1 MLSEVYRFDKYLH
14 IYYRMR
20 TTRKRMTRKQ
30 RRDRKRTM
38 RKSVRKVK
46 KMRGGVILKKSHNDM
61 NFLTYTGTVVV
72 KDGKEVIYRDFLKI
86 DEESVYTI
94 YDILKEYAE
103 ANFNK
108 DEIIEKG
115 YGGDN
120 GNGMITVSIS
130 DAAMKNNGS
139 SVKVIAKDLKP
150 MEFKIGGTTY
160 TMNFKVDF
168 GN

>member
-30 RRDRKRTM
+30 RHYKKRTQ
-38 RKSVRKVK
+38 RVR
-46 KMRGGVILKKSHNDM
+46 KMRGGVILKKSANDKD
-61 NFLTYTGTVVV
+61 FLTYTGTVVD
-72 KDGKEVIYRDFLKI
+72 KDGKEVTHRDFLKI

-94 YDILKEYAE
+94 YDALKEYTE

-120 GNGMITVSIS
+120 GNGMITVKIS
-130 DAAMKNNGS
+130 PAAIKNNGS
-139 SVKVIAKDLKP
+139 TVKVIAKDLKP
-150 MEFKIGGTTY
+150 MEFKIDGTKY

>member
-1 MLSEVYRFDKYLH
+1 
-14 IYYRMR
+14 
-20 TTRKRMTRKQ
+20 MTRKQ
-30 RRDRKRTM
+30 RRDRKRTL

-46 KMRGGVILKKSHNDM
+46 KMRGGVILKKSPEDN
-61 NFLTYTGTVVV
+61 NYLTYTGTVIDN
-72 KDGKEVIYRDFLKI
+72 DGKEITHRDFLKI
-86 DEESVYTI
+86 NEESVYTI
-94 YDILKEYAE
+94 YDKLKEYAE

-130 DAAMKNNGS
+130 DAAKKNNGS
-139 SVKVIAKDLKP
+139 SVTVTAKDLEP
-150 MEFKIGGTTY
+150 MKFEIGGTTY

>member
-30 RRDRKRTM
+30 RRYRKRTQ
-38 RKSVRKVK
+38 RVR
-46 KMRGGVILKKSHNDM
+46 KMRGGVILKKSPNDK
-61 NFLTYTGTVVV
+61 NYLTYTGTVVD
-72 KDGKEVIYRDFLKI
+72 KDGKEVTHRDFLKI

-94 YDILKEYAE
+94 YDALKEHAE
-103 ANFNK
+103 GNFNK

-115 YGGDN
+115 YSGDN
-120 GNGMITVSIS
+120 GNGMITVKIS
-130 DAAMKNNGS
+130 PAAIKNNGS
-139 SVKVIAKDLKP
+139 TVKVIAKDLKP
-150 MEFKIGGTTY
+150 MEFKIDGTKY

>member
-30 RRDRKRTM
+30 RHYKKRTQ
-38 RKSVRKVK
+38 RVR
-46 KMRGGVILKKSHNDM
+46 KMRGGVILKKSANDK
-61 NFLTYTGTVVV
+61 NYLTYTGTVVD
-72 KDGKEVIYRDFLKI
+72 KDGKEVTHRDFLKI

-94 YDILKEYAE
+94 YDKLKEHAE
-103 ANFNK
+103 ANFNNG
-108 DEIIEKG
+108 EIIEKG
-115 YGGDN
+115 YSGDN
-120 GNGMITVSIS
+120 GNGMITVRIS
-130 DAAMKNNGS
+130 PSAIKNNGS
-139 SVKVIAKDLKP
+139 TVKVIAKDLKP

>member
-1 MLSEVYRFDKYLH
+1 
-14 IYYRMR
+14 
-20 TTRKRMTRKQ
+20 
-30 RRDRKRTM
+30 
-38 RKSVRKVK
+38 
-46 KMRGGVILKKSHNDM
+46 MRGGVILKKSSDDN
-61 NFLTYTGTVVV
+61 NYLTYTGTVVD
-72 KDGKEVIYRDFLKI
+72 KDGKEVTFRDLLKI

-94 YDILKEYAE
+94 YDILKKYAE
-103 ANFNK
+103 DNFAK

-115 YGGDN
+115 YGGDK

-130 DAAMKNNGS
+130 AAAMKNNGS

-150 MEFKIGGTTY
+150 MKFEIGGTTY

>member
-30 RRDRKRTM
+30 RHYKKRTQ
-38 RKSVRKVK
+38 RVR
-46 KMRGGVILKKSHNDM
+46 KMRGGVILKKSANDK
-61 NFLTYTGTVVV
+61 NFLTYTGTVVD
-72 KDGKEVIYRDFLKI
+72 KDGKEVTHRDFLKI

-94 YDILKEYAE
+94 YDALKEYTE

-120 GNGMITVSIS
+120 GNGMITVKIS
-130 DAAMKNNGS
+130 PAAIKNNGS
-139 SVKVIAKDLKP
+139 TVKVIAKDLKP
-150 MEFKIGGTTY
+150 MEFKIDGTKY

>member
-1 MLSEVYRFDKYLH
+1 
-14 IYYRMR
+14 
-20 TTRKRMTRKQ
+20 
-30 RRDRKRTM
+30 
-38 RKSVRKVK
+38 
-46 KMRGGVILKKSHNDM
+46 MRGGVILKKSANDK
-61 NFLTYTGTVVV
+61 NFLTYTGTVVD
-72 KDGKEVIYRDFLKI
+72 KDGKEVTHRDFLKI

-94 YDILKEYAE
+94 YDKLKEYAE

-120 GNGMITVSIS
+120 GNGMITVRIS
-130 DAAMKNNGS
+130 PAAIKNNGS
-139 SVKVIAKDLKP
+139 TVKVIAKDLKP

>member
-30 RRDRKRTM
+30 RRYRKRTQ
-38 RKSVRKVK
+38 RVR
-46 KMRGGVILKKSHNDM
+46 KMRGGVILKKSPADN
-61 NFLTYTGTVVV
+61 NYLTYTGTVVD
-72 KDGKEVIYRDFLKI
+72 KDGKEVTYRDLLKI

-150 MEFKIGGTTY
+150 MEFEIGGTTY

>member
-1 MLSEVYRFDKYLH
+1 
-14 IYYRMR
+14 
-20 TTRKRMTRKQ
+20 
-30 RRDRKRTM
+30 
-38 RKSVRKVK
+38 
-46 KMRGGVILKKSHNDM
+46 MRGGVILKKSANDM
-61 NFLTYTGTVVV
+61 NYLTYTGTVVD
-72 KDGKEVIYRDFLKI
+72 KDGKEVTHRDFLKI
-86 DEESVYTI
+86 DKESVYTI
-94 YDILKEYAE
+94 YDALKEHAE

-139 SVKVIAKDLKP
+139 TVKVIAKDLKP
-150 MEFKIGGTTY
+150 MEFKIDGTKY

>member
-1 MLSEVYRFDKYLH
+1 
-14 IYYRMR
+14 
-20 TTRKRMTRKQ
+20 
-30 RRDRKRTM
+30 
-38 RKSVRKVK
+38 
-46 KMRGGVILKKSHNDM
+46 MRGGVILKKSANDK
-61 NFLTYTGTVVV
+61 NYLTYTGTVVD
-72 KDGKEVIYRDFLKI
+72 KDGKEVTHRDFLKI

-94 YDILKEYAE
+94 YDTLKEYAE

-130 DAAMKNNGS
+130 PSAMKNNGS
-139 SVKVIAKDLKP
+139 TVKVIAKDLKP
-150 MEFKIGGTTY
+150 MEFKIDGTKY

>member
-1 MLSEVYRFDKYLH
+1 
-14 IYYRMR
+14 
-20 TTRKRMTRKQ
+20 
-30 RRDRKRTM
+30 
-38 RKSVRKVK
+38 
-46 KMRGGVILKKSHNDM
+46 MRGGVILKKSPNDM
-61 NFLTYTGTVVV
+61 NYLTYTGTVVD
-72 KDGKEVIYRDFLKI
+72 KDGKEVTHRDFLKI

-94 YDILKEYAE
+94 YDELKIYAE
-103 ANFNK
+103 KNFNK

-139 SVKVIAKDLKP
+139 TVKVIAKDLKP
-150 MEFKIGGTTY
+150 MKFDIGESTY

>member
-30 RRDRKRTM
+30 RHYKKRTQ
-38 RKSVRKVK
+38 RVR
-46 KMRGGVILKKSHNDM
+46 KMRGGVILKKSPNDM
-61 NFLTYTGTVVV
+61 NYLTYTGTVVD
-72 KDGKEVIYRDFLKI
+72 KDGKEVTHRDFLKI

-94 YDILKEYAE
+94 YDELKKHAE

-115 YGGDN
+115 YSGDN
-120 GNGMITVSIS
+120 GNGMITVRIS
-130 DAAMKNNGS
+130 PAAMKNNGS
-139 SVKVIAKDLKP
+139 TVKVIAKDLKP
-150 MEFKIGGTTY
+150 MKFDIGESTY

>member
-30 RRDRKRTM
+30 RRYRKRTQ
-38 RKSVRKVK
+38 RVR
-46 KMRGGVILKKSHNDM
+46 KMRGGVILKKSANDK
-61 NFLTYTGTVVV
+61 NYLTYTGTVVD
-72 KDGKEVIYRDFLKI
+72 KDGKEVTHRDFLKI

-94 YDILKEYAE
+94 YDTLKEYAE

-130 DAAMKNNGS
+130 PSAMKNNGS
-139 SVKVIAKDLKP
+139 TVKVIAKDLKP
-150 MEFKIGGTTY
+150 MEFKIDGTKY

>member
-1 MLSEVYRFDKYLH
+1 
-14 IYYRMR
+14 
-20 TTRKRMTRKQ
+20 
-30 RRDRKRTM
+30 
-38 RKSVRKVK
+38 
-46 KMRGGVILKKSHNDM
+46 MRGGVILKKSANDK
-61 NFLTYTGTVVV
+61 NFLTYTGTVVD
-72 KDGKEVIYRDFLKI
+72 KDGKEVTHRDFLKI

-94 YDILKEYAE
+94 YDALKEYTE

-120 GNGMITVSIS
+120 GNGMITVKIS
-130 DAAMKNNGS
+130 PAAIKNNGS
-139 SVKVIAKDLKP
+139 TVKVIAKDLKP
-150 MEFKIGGTTY
+150 MEFKIDGTKY

>member
-1 MLSEVYRFDKYLH
+1 MLSGVYRFDKYLH

-30 RRDRKRTM
+30 RRYRKRTQ
-38 RKSVRKVK
+38 RVR
-46 KMRGGVILKKSHNDM
+46 KMRGGVILKKSANDK
-61 NFLTYTGTVVV
+61 NYLTYTGTVVD
-72 KDGKEVIYRDFLKI
+72 KDGKEVTHRDFLKI

-94 YDILKEYAE
+94 YDTLKEYAE

-130 DAAMKNNGS
+130 PSAMKNNGS
-139 SVKVIAKDLKP
+139 TVKVIAKDLKP
-150 MEFKIGGTTY
+150 MEFKIDGTKY

>member
-1 MLSEVYRFDKYLH
+1 MLSGVYRFDKYLH

-30 RRDRKRTM
+30 RRYRKRTQ
-38 RKSVRKVK
+38 RVR
-46 KMRGGVILKKSHNDM
+46 KMRGGVILKKSPNDK
-61 NFLTYTGTVVV
+61 NYLTYTGTVVD
-72 KDGKEVIYRDFLKI
+72 KDGKEVTHRDFLKI

-94 YDILKEYAE
+94 YDALKEHAE

-120 GNGMITVSIS
+120 GNGMITVKIS
-130 DAAMKNNGS
+130 PAAIKNNGS
-139 SVKVIAKDLKP
+139 TVKVIAKDLKP
-150 MEFKIGGTTY
+150 MEFKIDGTKY

>member
-1 MLSEVYRFDKYLH
+1 MLSGVYRFDKYLH

-30 RRDRKRTM
+30 RRYRKRTQ
-38 RKSVRKVK
+38 RVR
-46 KMRGGVILKKSHNDM
+46 KMRGGVILKKSPNDK
-61 NFLTYTGTVVV
+61 NYLTYTGTVVD
-72 KDGKEVIYRDFLKI
+72 KDGKEVTHRDFLKI

-94 YDILKEYAE
+94 YDALKEHAE

-115 YGGDN
+115 YSGDN
-120 GNGMITVSIS
+120 GNGMITVKIS
-130 DAAMKNNGS
+130 PAAIKNNGS
-139 SVKVIAKDLKP
+139 TVKVIAKDLKP
-150 MEFKIGGTTY
+150 MEFKIDGTKY

>member
-1 MLSEVYRFDKYLH
+1 
-14 IYYRMR
+14 
-20 TTRKRMTRKQ
+20 MTRKQ
-30 RRDRKRTM
+30 RRDRKRTQ
-38 RKSVRKVK
+38 RVR
-46 KMRGGVILKKSHNDM
+46 KMRGGVILKKSADDN
-61 NFLTYTGTVVV
+61 NYLTYTGTVVD
-72 KDGKEVIYRDFLKI
+72 KDGKEVTYRDFLKI

-94 YDILKEYAE
+94 YDILKNYAE
-103 ANFNK
+103 TNFNK

-139 SVKVIAKDLKP
+139 TVKVIAKDLKP
-150 MEFKIGGTTY
+150 MEFKIDGTTY

>member
-30 RRDRKRTM
+30 RRYRKRTQ
-38 RKSVRKVK
+38 RVR
-46 KMRGGVILKKSHNDM
+46 KMRGGVILKKSPNDK
-61 NFLTYTGTVVV
+61 NYLTYTGTVVD
-72 KDGKEVIYRDFLKI
+72 KDGKEVTHRDFLKI

-94 YDILKEYAE
+94 YDALKKYTE

-115 YGGDN
+115 YSGDN
-120 GNGMITVSIS
+120 GNGMITVKIS
-130 DAAMKNNGS
+130 PAAIKNNGS
-139 SVKVIAKDLKP
+139 TVKVIAKDLKP
-150 MEFKIGGTTY
+150 MEFKIDGTKY

>member
-30 RRDRKRTM
+30 RHYKKRTQ
-38 RKSVRKVK
+38 RVR
-46 KMRGGVILKKSHNDM
+46 KMRGGVILKKSANDK
-61 NFLTYTGTVVV
+61 NFLTYTGTVVD
-72 KDGKEVIYRDFLKI
+72 KDGKEVTHRDFLKI

-94 YDILKEYAE
+94 YDALKEYTE

-115 YGGDN
+115 YSGDN
-120 GNGMITVSIS
+120 GNGMITVKIS
-130 DAAMKNNGS
+130 PAAIKNNGS
-139 SVKVIAKDLKP
+139 TVKVIAKDLKP
-150 MEFKIGGTTY
+150 MEFKIDGTKY

>member
-30 RRDRKRTM
+30 RHYKKRTQ
-38 RKSVRKVK
+38 RVR
-46 KMRGGVILKKSHNDM
+46 KMRGGVILKKSPNDK
-61 NFLTYTGTVVV
+61 NYLTYTGTVVD
-72 KDGKEVIYRDFLKI
+72 KDGKEVTHRDFLKI

-94 YDILKEYAE
+94 YDALKEHAE
-103 ANFNK
+103 GNFNK
-108 DEIIEKG
+108 GEIIEKG
-115 YGGDN
+115 YSGDN
-120 GNGMITVSIS
+120 GNGMITVRIS
-130 DAAMKNNGS
+130 PAAIKNNGS
-139 SVKVIAKDLKP
+139 TVKVIAKDLKP
-150 MEFKIGGTTY
+150 MEFKIDGTKY

>member
-30 RRDRKRTM
+30 RHYKKRTQ
-38 RKSVRKVK
+38 RVR
-46 KMRGGVILKKSHNDM
+46 KMRGGVILKKSPNDM
-61 NFLTYTGTVVV
+61 NYLTYTGTVVD
-72 KDGKEVIYRDFLKI
+72 KDGKEVTHRDFLKI

-94 YDILKEYAE
+94 YDKLKEYAE

-108 DEIIEKG
+108 DDGEIIEKG

-120 GNGMITVSIS
+120 GNGMITVRIS
-130 DAAMKNNGS
+130 PAAMKNNGS
-139 SVKVIAKDLKP
+139 TVKVIAKDLKP
-150 MEFKIGGTTY
+150 MKFDIGESTY

>member
-30 RRDRKRTM
+30 RRYRKRTQ
-38 RKSVRKVK
+38 RVR
-46 KMRGGVILKKSHNDM
+46 KMRGGVILKKSPDDN
-61 NFLTYTGTVVV
+61 NYLTYTGTVVD
-72 KDGKEVIYRDFLKI
+72 KDGKEVTYRDLLKI

-130 DAAMKNNGS
+130 DAVMKNNGS

-150 MEFKIGGTTY
+150 MEFEIGGTTY

>member
-30 RRDRKRTM
+30 RHYKKRTQ
-38 RKSVRKVK
+38 RVR
-46 KMRGGVILKKSHNDM
+46 KMRGGVILKKSANDK
-61 NFLTYTGTVVV
+61 NFLTYTGTVVD
-72 KDGKEVIYRDFLKI
+72 KDGKEVTHRDFLKI

-94 YDILKEYAE
+94 YDKLKEYTE

-120 GNGMITVSIS
+120 GNGMITVKIS
-130 DAAMKNNGS
+130 PAAIKNNGS
-139 SVKVIAKDLKP
+139 TVKVIAKDLKP
-150 MEFKIGGTTY
+150 MEFKIDGTKY

>member
-1 MLSEVYRFDKYLH
+1 
-14 IYYRMR
+14 
-20 TTRKRMTRKQ
+20 MTRKQ
-30 RRDRKRTM
+30 RRYRKRTQ
-38 RKSVRKVK
+38 RVR
-46 KMRGGVILKKSHNDM
+46 KMRGGVILKKSANDK
-61 NFLTYTGTVVV
+61 NYLTYTGTVVD
-72 KDGKEVIYRDFLKI
+72 KDGKEVTHRDFLKI

-94 YDILKEYAE
+94 YDTLKEYAE

-130 DAAMKNNGS
+130 PSAMKNNGS
-139 SVKVIAKDLKP
+139 TVKVIAKDLKP
-150 MEFKIGGTTY
+150 MEFKIDGTKY

>member
-30 RRDRKRTM
+30 RHYKKRTQ
-38 RKSVRKVK
+38 RVR
-46 KMRGGVILKKSHNDM
+46 KMRGGVILKKSPNDK
-61 NFLTYTGTVVV
+61 NYLTYTGTVVD
-72 KDGKEVIYRDFLKI
+72 KDGKEVTHRDFLKI

-94 YDILKEYAE
+94 YDKLKEYTE

-115 YGGDN
+115 YSGDN
-120 GNGMITVSIS
+120 GNGMITVKIS
-130 DAAMKNNGS
+130 PAAIKNNGS
-139 SVKVIAKDLKP
+139 TVKVIAKDLKP
-150 MEFKIGGTTY
+150 MEFKIDGTKY

>member
-1 MLSEVYRFDKYLH
+1 
-14 IYYRMR
+14 
-20 TTRKRMTRKQ
+20 
-30 RRDRKRTM
+30 
-38 RKSVRKVK
+38 
-46 KMRGGVILKKSHNDM
+46 MRGGVILKKSANDK
-61 NFLTYTGTVVV
+61 NFLTYTGTVVD
-72 KDGKEVIYRDFLKI
+72 KDGKEVTHRDFLKI

-94 YDILKEYAE
+94 YDTLKEYAE

-130 DAAMKNNGS
+130 PSAMKNNGS
-139 SVKVIAKDLKP
+139 TVKVIAKDLKP
-150 MEFKIGGTTY
+150 MEFKIDGTKY